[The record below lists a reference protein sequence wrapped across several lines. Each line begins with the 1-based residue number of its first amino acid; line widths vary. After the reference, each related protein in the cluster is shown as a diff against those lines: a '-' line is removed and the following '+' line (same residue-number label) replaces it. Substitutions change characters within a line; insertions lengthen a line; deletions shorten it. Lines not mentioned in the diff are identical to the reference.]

1 MIIFNVRCEV
11 LEEIEVRD
19 STGNAVRVRPGH
31 YKLLG
36 LEHLVL
42 NSTGQMRE
50 TGMDLS
56 IVDEMSHATVCTLNA
71 ETLATLMC
79 KDDLEVEI

>member
-1 MIIFNVRCEV
+1 MIVFKVRCEV
-11 LEEIEVRD
+11 LEELEVRD
-19 STGNAVRVRPGH
+19 TTGNAVRVRPGH
-31 YKLLG
+31 YSLLG

-42 NSTGQMRE
+42 NSAGKMHE
-50 TGMDLS
+50 TGVDLS
-56 IVDEMSHATVCTLNA
+56 IVDEASQATICTLDA